1 VVFLTNA
8 GGYLMVAALPLYL
21 HHLGFSPPAIGLL
34 VGLAWLTSIPAG
46 LLAGGAI
53 DRFGGR
59 MMVRICSLSNAVGAL
74 LLLLPLVP
82 VLAAARVLQGFG
94 WAGAMPAAYSLVPGF
109 ARKERMT
116 LAFASVGA
124 ANNVALVIF
133 PPLGLWLYG
142 LAGTAVLFPLAALL
156 ALGALAALQLVPL
169 VPRPKPQPLRLRY
182 RSSWTRLLLV
192 VATTFVYWG
201 MVSAFLPLH
210 LEADHSVNTGVFFSA
225 DALGV
230 LALRVPAG
238 LAVERFGGLRV
249 MSLGIAA
256 TAVGTLALL
265 VPASN
270 LTLAVSGLATGIGA
284 AFLLPPLMAAL
295 SIRAGAADR
304 GAALAYFSVAAAVG
318 QLVGSAG
325 GGRIID
331 QLGFSGLLW
340 LSALAGLVGL
350 PLLFT
355 DPHLRGAWS
364 PPEADAEPLA
374 EAGLRAKAEP

>member
-1 VVFLTNA
+1 
-8 GGYLMVAALPLYL
+8 
-21 HHLGFSPPAIGLL
+21 
-34 VGLAWLTSIPAG
+34 
-46 LLAGGAI
+46 
-53 DRFGGR
+53 
-59 MMVRICSLSNAVGAL
+59 
-74 LLLLPLVP
+74 
-82 VLAAARVLQGFG
+82 
-94 WAGAMPAAYSLVPGF
+94 MPAAYSLVPGF

-295 SIRAGAADR
+295 SIRA
-304 GAALAYFSVAAAVG
+304 YFSVAAAVG